1 MSCLTDIPIPFATV
15 GSSKLLAVNQRS
27 VLACKCAGDTL
38 AKLQILCAMMELP
51 PPVLKNAY
59 TKHVKIVR
67 EKAVL
72 QAEASMSQARKE
84 VREHYDASSEDE
96 TIDILVSCDGTWQR

>member
-1 MSCLTDIPIPFATV
+1 
-15 GSSKLLAVNQRS
+15 
-27 VLACKCAGDTL
+27 
-38 AKLQILCAMMELP
+38 MMELP
-51 PPVLKNAY
+51 PPVSKNAY

-84 VREHYDASSEDE
+84 VREHYDALSEDE
-96 TIDILVSCDGTWQR
+96 TIDILVSCDGTWQRQGFSSLFGAVFIIAHETGKVVDYVVKSKHCAGCKYWGKKDM